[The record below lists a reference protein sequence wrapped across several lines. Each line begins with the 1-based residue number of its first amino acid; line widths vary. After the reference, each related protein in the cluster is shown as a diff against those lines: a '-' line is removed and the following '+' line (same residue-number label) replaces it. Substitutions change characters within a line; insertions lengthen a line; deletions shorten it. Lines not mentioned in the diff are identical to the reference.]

1 MEQNERKTYIH
12 NPFEQKVC
20 PKCGYK
26 YDALQPACPNC
37 KEPFETARAVP
48 FNEVTFTNP
57 FIEIALFLVGW
68 LGLKG
73 LVQIL
78 IPIFSAMVKDGRMA
92 AEDFSMAIN
101 YTCYGILFV
110 ILAGIASIY
119 IPKLLKSFKKPEFLW
134 GFIVYIV
141 IIGFDIA
148 WGMISKN
155 LGATTNENEGAIEAI
170 TKVNLPLSLL
180 FLGVLGPICEELTY
194 RVGLFNF
201 SRRINRVVGYVVA
214 SVLFGLIHIHDFTSV
229 NEWLS
234 YPPYVFAGLAFAFA
248 YEKWGFGAS
257 ALAHVTNNVLAL
269 IASYYVKSSI

>member
-12 NPFEQKVC
+12 NPFENKVC
-20 PKCGYK
+20 PKCGRK
-26 YDALQPACPNC
+26 YDALQPACPKC
-37 KEPFETARAVP
+37 KEPFETTRAVP

-57 FIEIALFLVGW
+57 FIEIALFLTGW

-73 LVQIL
+73 LAQIIANIL
-78 IPIFSAMVKDGRMA
+78 VGMVRNGSLPAGDY
-92 AEDFSMAIN
+92 STTLN

-119 IPKLLKSFKKPEFLW
+119 IPKLFKSFTKPEFLW
-134 GFIVYIV
+134 GFMVYAV
-141 IIGFDIA
+141 IIGFDIV

-155 LGATTNENEGAIEAI
+155 LGATTNENETAIETI

-201 SRRINRVVGYVVA
+201 SRRINRVVGYLVA
-214 SVLFGLIHIHDFTSV
+214 SVLFGLIHIHDFASV

-257 ALAHVTNNVLAL
+257 TLAHVTNNVLAL
-269 IASYYVKSSI
+269 LASYYLK

>member
-1 MEQNERKTYIH
+1 MEQNKSRTYIH
-12 NPFEQKVC
+12 NPFEKKEC
-20 PKCGYK
+20 PKCGHK
-26 YDALQPACPNC
+26 YDALQPACPKC
-37 KEPFETARAVP
+37 QEPFETKRAVP
-48 FNEVTFTNP
+48 FNKVTFTNP

-73 LVQIL
+73 LAEIIAYIL
-78 IPIFSAMVKDGRMA
+78 SNMVRDGSLPVEEFSTTL
-92 AEDFSMAIN
+92 N

-119 IPKLLKSFKKPEFLW
+119 IPKLLKSFTKPEFLW
-134 GFIVYIV
+134 GFMVYVV
-141 IIGFDIA
+141 IFGFDIV

-155 LGATTNENEGAIEAI
+155 LGATTNENETAIETI

-180 FLGVLGPICEELTY
+180 FLGVLGPICEEFTY

-201 SRRINRVVGYVVA
+201 SRRINRVVGYVVG

-257 ALAHVTNNVLAL
+257 TLAHVTNNVLAL
-269 IASYYVKSSI
+269 IASYYLK